1 MLGRTL
7 LWLSPLLLC
16 AAVAANELLDA
27 DNALMRGDYPA
38 AAKILEELANAG
50 NVIAMVRLANLYHR
64 GEGVERDMDKAVAMY
79 LSAAESG
86 HPEAQFNLGNM
97 YLLGKGLPQDEDW
110 AITFYRL
117 AAKQGHVLADRNMR
131 ELARANGI
139 DMASIAESVD
149 PVATAEVPQAPT
161 MPPESGMPDDGLLD
175 SIERLPEPE
184 HETVVAT
191 LPLVETPEIVVAPP
205 VIDAASKMATIGADE
220 HLQSG
225 SEADLIVVAVPV
237 EEVPDIEVAPTED
250 AARELLVGDVNERI
264 AVDPE
269 VAPTQPEV
277 LGKASVPVEAIE
289 VSDFVAASDST
300 PADTDANIVD
310 GISNETGV
318 TVVADTPIDAPV
330 IALDPIEDPM
340 EQTMA
345 TDEAQALRL
354 AQEHGIEVQLAEP
367 AQTLPIV
374 PSSASGA
381 GASENSASADEF
393 DMGERFERAKRA
405 QGLERYTQSRELLE
419 QLDSEGYAPAALL
432 LADMSARGEGID
444 AELALR
450 WRKRAADLG
459 SPEAQYQLAELH
471 LHGDELEA
479 DEAMA
484 ITFYRDAARGGHEL
498 AKEKLDLIYAAAGL
512 PMPNFAAA
520 RERTIKQPQTQAPA
534 ILNRDVEETVA
545 VAANDSVIVPSSE
558 HHAVI
563 EDETPRAAATDA
575 IADQDSSGEGPSV
588 EAVVDEVAGSDVV
601 TEQRKSHA
609 TESATD
615 LAAESEK
622 TFAAHSAPVVSVPI
636 IVEDPNPVARA
647 PSATTILQTRA
658 QLSKPDIAV
667 EMNSPG
673 IVLKM
678 SDEPDESSSQEFRPE
693 VESTA
698 TPAITVAESASDL
711 QRASELRDTN
721 ATAVTEERD
730 PVVASTLVDIDP
742 QPVGVPEPP
751 VQTIERLAEPEVG
764 QLPEAAPA
772 LDADTTGPET
782 PSVSNAESNLKSRLA
797 LSGQPIVRVSDE
809 GESNEVAVIVAGDEA
824 DALRLAQQHGI
835 DVQLAEAADSTADA
849 AAVVDNIDVS
859 VESDAHAS
867 LNPNS
872 DGSIVERFKG
882 AQRALRLESY
892 DHGIDR
898 LKLLSEEGYAPAA
911 LLLAG
916 MAARGE
922 GIEADAAQAL
932 EWRERAAV
940 LGSSAAQY
948 QLAEMHMHGR
958 GVEPDEAMAITFY
971 RDAARSGHASAQEK
985 LGLIYADAGLPIPDF
1000 SRPRK
1005 PIAIH
1010 ASAQDNDHASD
1021 RADTV
1026 RTPITDATLEHD
1038 SFAVDRSTP
1047 AHTE

>member
-1 MLGRTL
+1 
-7 LWLSPLLLC
+7 
-16 AAVAANELLDA
+16 
-27 DNALMRGDYPA
+27 
-38 AAKILEELANAG
+38 
-50 NVIAMVRLANLYHR
+50 
-64 GEGVERDMDKAVAMY
+64 
-79 LSAAESG
+79 
-86 HPEAQFNLGNM
+86 
-97 YLLGKGLPQDEDW
+97 
-110 AITFYRL
+110 
-117 AAKQGHVLADRNMR
+117 
-131 ELARANGI
+131 
-139 DMASIAESVD
+139 
-149 PVATAEVPQAPT
+149 
-161 MPPESGMPDDGLLD
+161 
-175 SIERLPEPE
+175 
-184 HETVVAT
+184 
-191 LPLVETPEIVVAPP
+191 
-205 VIDAASKMATIGADE
+205 
-220 HLQSG
+220 
-225 SEADLIVVAVPV
+225 
-237 EEVPDIEVAPTED
+237 
-250 AARELLVGDVNERI
+250 
-264 AVDPE
+264 
-269 VAPTQPEV
+269 
-277 LGKASVPVEAIE
+277 
-289 VSDFVAASDST
+289 
-300 PADTDANIVD
+300 
-310 GISNETGV
+310 
-318 TVVADTPIDAPV
+318 
-330 IALDPIEDPM
+330 
-340 EQTMA
+340 
-345 TDEAQALRL
+345 
-354 AQEHGIEVQLAEP
+354 
-367 AQTLPIV
+367 
-374 PSSASGA
+374 
-381 GASENSASADEF
+381 
-393 DMGERFERAKRA
+393 
-405 QGLERYTQSRELLE
+405 
-419 QLDSEGYAPAALL
+419 
-432 LADMSARGEGID
+432 
-444 AELALR
+444 
-450 WRKRAADLG
+450 
-459 SPEAQYQLAELH
+459 
-471 LHGDELEA
+471 
-479 DEAMA
+479 
-484 ITFYRDAARGGHEL
+484 
-498 AKEKLDLIYAAAGL
+498 
-512 PMPNFAAA
+512 
-520 RERTIKQPQTQAPA
+520 
-534 ILNRDVEETVA
+534 
-545 VAANDSVIVPSSE
+545 
-558 HHAVI
+558 
-563 EDETPRAAATDA
+563 
-575 IADQDSSGEGPSV
+575 
-588 EAVVDEVAGSDVV
+588 
-601 TEQRKSHA
+601 
-609 TESATD
+609 
-615 LAAESEK
+615 
-622 TFAAHSAPVVSVPI
+622 
-636 IVEDPNPVARA
+636 
-647 PSATTILQTRA
+647 
-658 QLSKPDIAV
+658 
-667 EMNSPG
+667 MNSPG

-751 VQTIERLAEPEVG
+751 GQTIERLAEPEVG
-764 QLPEAAPA
+764 QLAEAAPA

-797 LSGQPIVRVSDE
+797 LSGQPIVRVGDE
-809 GESNEVAVIVAGDEA
+809 VESNEVAVIVAGDEA

-882 AQRALRLESY
+882 AQMALRLESY

-911 LLLAG
+911 LLLAD

-1026 RTPITDATLEHD
+1026 RTPVADATLEHD